1 MQSAG
6 VWDALLD
13 RRASAPAGGPSGDE
27 QLEARRVLCG
37 LPASGHE
44 LTEDYNPLEANQ
56 WDAVSFDKG
65 CYVGQEVVARLR
77 TYDKVSRTIVG
88 LELPAGSAL
97 PEKGARLFDEEQAV
111 GEVTSA
117 VEPARPSD
125 RGRPGLRQAT
135 GDAGRSRAADRC
147 RGRCG
152 RPRGQAAVSAVTR

>member
-1 MQSAG
+1 M
-6 VWDALLD
+6 L
-13 RRASAPAGGPSGDE
+13 R
-27 QLEARRVLCG
+27 G

-88 LELPAGSAL
+88 LELPAGCAL

-117 VEPARPSD
+117 VELP
-125 RGRPGLRQAT
+125 GRPTAIGLAYVKRRTLRDDLELRVGAVE
-135 GDAGRSRAADRC
+135 GAAARVVKL
-147 RGRCG
+147 
-152 RPRGQAAVSAVTR
+152 PFPL